1 MEAPWQQLMP
11 REKLRKMGAEVL
23 TDAELLAIFLRTGS
37 IGLPVMTVASQ
48 LLQHFGSL
56 YRVMTADKQAI
67 SQVKGVGEVKLVQL
81 HAVAELGR
89 RFFGSK
95 MAREDVIANPEAT
108 HQYLVGM
115 LAHQER
121 EIFMVIFLDNQ
132 HRVMTSREMF
142 AGSIN
147 SVEVHPREI
156 MREALKINAAA
167 LILAHNHP
175 SGMAEPSAA
184 DRDIT
189 QQIINAGLLLN
200 IRILDHLVVGHGHYV
215 SFAERGWL

>member
-1 MEAPWQQLMP
+1 MSWQQLMP
-11 REKLRKMGAEVL
+11 REKLQQRGAEAL

-37 IGLPVMTVASQ
+37 VGQPVMSLASQ
-48 LLQHFGSL
+48 LLLHFGSL
-56 YRVMTADKQAI
+56 YQVMTADKQAM
-67 SQVKGVGEVKLVQL
+67 SAVKGVGDAKLAQL

-89 RFFGSK
+89 RFFRAK
-95 MAREDVIANPEAT
+95 MAREDVLANPQVT
-108 HQYLVGM
+108 HQYLLGM
-115 LAHQER
+115 LAHRER

-132 HRVMTSREMF
+132 HRVIAAQEMF

-156 MREALKINAAA
+156 IREALKINAAA

-175 SGMAEPSAA
+175 SGMPEPSAA

-189 QQIINAGLLLN
+189 QQIINAGLLFN
-200 IRILDHLVVGHGHYV
+200 IRILDHLVVGHGQYV